1 MTESHSNDK
10 KQELRGQ
17 INPKEIDNNS
27 SRNESNEEQIE
38 PLNLLFSQKDKTKT
52 KAKKS

>member
-1 MTESHSNDK
+1 MKMTESHSNDK

-38 PLNLLFSQKDKTKT
+38 PFEALIHPKRQNQN
-52 KAKKS
+52 KS